1 MNISE
6 YISSGIIE
14 SYVMGLATEDETAE
28 LRQLIKTEPAIKE
41 AVTAFELAF
50 ERQVLA
56 AASKVP
62 FAETE
67 NKIFNKV
74 GIIPEGNNTAKP
86 GKVVRLNWFKVTAVA
101 ASALLCVSA
110 YFNYSLNKQNQAQA
124 ALLAVTDKI
133 EVAKN
138 NSLPVGDFKVMQ
150 KPTITPVALYGVSY
164 HAICRCTMFWDKEAG
179 RAYVMLHHLPNS
191 SETNDY
197 QLWAMVNNK
206 PVSLG
211 ILNDT
216 VRDRFIEFT
225 NVPKDATTFKV
236 TLEKA
241 GGSQVPN
248 EDTYLKGTV
257 I

>member
-14 SYVMGLATEDETAE
+14 SYVMGLATEEETAE
-28 LRQLIKTEPAIKE
+28 LRQLIKTEPTVKE

-56 AASKVP
+56 AANEVP
-62 FAETE
+62 SAETK
-67 NKIFNKV
+67 NKIFNQV
-74 GIIPEGNNTAKP
+74 GITPTNNKVTP
-86 GKVVRLNWFKVTAVA
+86 GGKVVRLNWFKVTAVA

-110 YFNYSLNKQNQAQA
+110 YFNYSLSKQNKAQA
-124 ALLAVTDKI
+124 DLLAAADKV

-150 KPTITPVALYGVSY
+150 NPTITPVALYGVSY

-179 RAYVMLHHLPNS
+179 KAYVMLHHLPNS
-191 SETNDY
+191 NETNDY
-197 QLWAMVNNK
+197 QLWAIVNDK

-241 GGSQVPN
+241 GGSTTPN